1 MSTTDESGQGA
12 APNGGPMGDV
22 EQRRTE
28 PRVEHGLTTRE
39 QGMAPRGQTHQDPND
54 AEADEKPSGI
64 AEAEHAPAASVV
76 NRTLRKGASA
86 ASALGEHVSK
96 TASAVTPLAT
106 EVRKTA
112 ETAEKTTRNIAQTA
126 ERATRNIAKTSQR
139 TALGIADRLTTVLI
153 VCIQALWAGLAF
165 TVVIVNLPHPRG
177 RVFGPPVRH
186 TPVGARG
193 GIHRPHPPRPPR
205 RRKTAAHPSGLCVN
219 YREKGTR
226 Q

>member
-12 APNGGPMGDV
+12 APNGGPMDDV

-54 AEADEKPSGI
+54 TEANEKPSGT
-64 AEAEHAPAASVV
+64 AETEHAPAMSVV

-86 ASALGEHVSK
+86 ASALGERVSK
-96 TASAVTPLAT
+96 TASAVTPLAS

-112 ETAEKTTRNIAQTA
+112 EAAEKTTRNIAPTA
-126 ERATRNIAKTSQR
+126 ERTTRNIARTAER
-139 TALGIADRLTTVLI
+139 TALGIADRLTTVLV

-165 TVVIVNLPHPRG
+165 TVVIVTSLAHGVGSSVPLFGTLLWALGAAFIALTPRVL
-177 RVFGPPVRH
+177 RA
-186 TPVGARG
+186 GAG
-193 GIHRPHPPRPPR
+193 R
-205 RRKTAAHPSGLCVN
+205 RR
-219 YREKGTR
+219 TR
-226 Q
+226 PGSA